1 MEFNEQLTTYMEE
14 LDMSVHDLA
23 QACNMSDTVISRY
36 KTGARVPKPDN
47 DVLRVISEAIADY
60 SEDRKATSPSAK
72 VLTADEIY
80 DSLRELLPNADI
92 DRDLFIKRANLLFE
106 NLNISISA
114 FSKTAAY
121 DPSFISRVLKGQ
133 RNPSDYT
140 TFADK
145 LSSYAAT
152 QINLLSEPVLSDEIG
167 YDPRRIGDASYLADR
182 ISGYLTPNA
191 SHSRPVDAS
200 SSCTADSFL
209 EKVDGFNLD
218 EYIRAI
224 HFDKLKVPTIPIKR
238 VLSKRYFG
246 VNGLKNVDLDFLR
259 STALSPERGP
269 IYMYST
275 VPMKSLSEDITF
287 GKKWLLWLASVIKK
301 GNEIV
306 TIHDLSRPWD
316 ELMAGLEGW
325 IPLYMTGQIHSY
337 YLPEAP
343 DPSHRIFTRFS
354 HAAAVWGDCV
364 DDDLGTAAI
373 YMTGRKN
380 EMDLYKKRIDA
391 IFDKASPLMD
401 TYRTKEEFE
410 RFLKEEMTDH
420 PQTVCRRRMSV
431 PPLHTMSPDLL
442 KSLTAEANV
451 PAGVLD
457 SALEHLKLQEKIFN
471 TYTENGG
478 ILNDS
483 FPILSREQFDQQPIY
498 AALSGAFIGM
508 NIPYTYEAY
517 LRHVEMTRDL
527 SARSDNYHV
536 DLETNYPFRNIQIT
550 VLNDKWALISKN
562 TAPTIHFVIR
572 HPILVDAI
580 NRFSPP
586 VTER

>member
-1 MEFNEQLTTYMEE
+1 MEFNEQLTAYMEE
-14 LDMSVHDLA
+14 LDMTVHDLA
-23 QACNMSDTVISRY
+23 LACDLSDTVISRY
-36 KTGARVPKPDN
+36 KTGARLPKPDS
-47 DVLRVISEAIADY
+47 DVVRTMSDAIAAY
-60 SEDRKATSPSAK
+60 SETRHLASDSFRILNPDK
-72 VLTADEIY
+72 IY
-80 DSLRELLPNADI
+80 DSLHNLLPNASI
-92 DRDLFIKRANLLFE
+92 DRDLFIERANHLVE
-106 NLNISISA
+106 NLNISISS
-114 FSKTAAY
+114 FSRSAAY

-133 RNPSDYT
+133 RNPSDYAAL
-140 TFADK
+140 ADK
-145 LSSYAAT
+145 LASYAAA
-152 QINLLSEPVLSDEIG
+152 QLSLQNSPVLADEIG
-167 YDPRRIGDASYLADR
+167 YDPGRIRDSVY
-182 ISGYLTPNA
+182 ISDKIYAYLTSTP
-191 SHSRPVDAS
+191 SYGRS
-200 SSCTADSFL
+200 SEAAESCSADSFL

-527 SARSDNYHV
+527 SAQSDNYHV
-536 DLETNYPFRNIQIT
+536 DPEANYPFRNIQIT